1 MDGSACHRIPKS
13 DQRKF
18 RNRRSSLRKVQLH
31 RVRCRRHQQTCWEE
45 GCNECQLHSCECICS
60 RCVAREVYFET
71 LFAKARADQ
80 REAEVEAEH
89 QRSLAGIRADEWARR
104 TAEEE
109 ELDRQQFRRAEAERE
124 EDYSRN
130 TTRELAQ
137 ESADVTRAELETRRG
152 WNARSNGKLTDA
164 TNADNA
170 DAPEGLTL
178 DALAAVFDDEVD
190 LTPVPAVL
198 EREDG
203 ALVLPSGKL
212 NWIYGLPGTGKSFLC
227 EIDLIMAV
235 MRGGRAL
242 YLDYEDS
249 AKTFHQRAAMLGFN
263 LKDYADCFKYIHGG
277 LSDYPMAQTEAM
289 AWLLEAPNPGMNQ
302 VIIDAAES
310 SGCPSD
316 GAPIND
322 WLEKVVLPWR
332 SPSVN
337 SGVLVN
343 DHIPKTKDNRP
354 DGPIGSQRKMAA
366 VDGISILVGG
376 YCWSKTKSGRIT
388 LINDKDRTGQ
398 FGKKDPVATIIGTW
412 EGEGESR
419 GFSYRITESTKED
432 SANANIGGELLTAV
446 AEAGPLGMVGKNNLA
461 KCVGGNRN
469 IVFQT
474 IDALVEGGMLATKK
488 AGQTITYMLTEEGL
502 EYVD

>member
-1 MDGSACHRIPKS
+1 MGSITQSDNSPLPILIFDRVEGEGYSHNAPGHPEACWDDGCDECELHDWGCH
-13 DQRKF
+13 
-18 RNRRSSLRKVQLH
+18 
-31 RVRCRRHQQTCWEE
+31 
-45 GCNECQLHSCECICS
+45 CS
-60 RCVAREVYFET
+60 RCAAEKAYLDQLIAQQVAYR
-71 LFAKARADQ
+71 
-80 REAEVEAEH
+80 REAEVEAEQ
-89 QRSLAGIRADEWARR
+89 QRSLAQTRADEWAKR

-109 ELDRQQFRRAEAERE
+109 EQDRQQVRRAEAERG

-130 TTRELAQ
+130 TVRELVQ
-137 ESADVTRAELETRRG
+137 EEADVKREEIEVRRG
-152 WNARSNGKLTDA
+152 WNARSNGKLTEA
-164 TNADNA
+164 TDADNA
-170 DAPEGLTL
+170 TDAPEGLTL

-203 ALVLPSGKL
+203 GLVLPAGKL

-249 AKTFHQRAAMLGFN
+249 AKTFHQRAAMLGIN

-289 AWLLEAPNPGMNQ
+289 AWLLEAPNPEMNQ

-316 GAPIND
+316 GSPVND
-322 WLEKVVLPWR
+322 WLAKVVMPWR
-332 SPSVN
+332 DPGVN

-388 LINDKDRTGQ
+388 LVNDKDRTGQ

-446 AEAGPLGMVGKNNLA
+446 AEAGPLGMVGKNTLA

>member
-1 MDGSACHRIPKS
+1 MSSSSITKIPQCIYCGQVFETWTGNK
-13 DQRKF
+13 
-18 RNRRSSLRKVQLH
+18 
-31 RVRCRRHQQTCWEE
+31 
-45 GCNECQLHSCECICS
+45 CECEGATES
-60 RCVAREVYFET
+60 RAARQAD
-71 LFAKARADQ
+71 LDAKAAIQAEANQRLIPIAPVVVDDGWARLR
-80 REAEVEAEH
+80 REAAKDQAAARQDADIADRE
-89 QRSLAGIRADEWARR
+89 RAVK
-104 TAEEE
+104 
-109 ELDRQQFRRAEAERE
+109 ERE
-124 EDYSRN
+124 LSR
-130 TTRELAQ
+130 RERRQDDRDAAQ
-137 ESADVTRAELETRRG
+137 DTDTPTG
-152 WNARSNGKLTDA
+152 PTDA
-164 TNADNA
+164 
-170 DAPEGLTL
+170 TL

-190 LTPVPAVL
+190 LTPTPAVL
-198 EREDG
+198 ERGDG
-203 ALVLPSGKL
+203 AMVLPAGKL

-263 LKDYADCFKYIHGG
+263 LKDYSDCFKYIHGG
-277 LSDYPMAQTEAM
+277 PSDYPAAQTEAM
-289 AWLLEAPNPGMNQ
+289 AWLLEAPNPEMNQ

-316 GAPIND
+316 GAPVND

-419 GFSYRITESTKED
+419 GFSYRITESIKED

-446 AEAGPLGMVGKNNLA
+446 AEAGPLGMVGKNNLG